1 MAVLDSI
8 KEDEKYLENVRIK
21 FGKTRVKLDDTLFTD
36 NWFVNN
42 NNNLLKPFLHKN
54 DLEFQLKRYSQTHS
68 KIIRKIIFDHTM
80 WFAIYV
86 MSFKY
91 QQYCCF
97 CNDFQEYISFGLERL
112 WEDIDLF
119 DDAKN
124 ASFETFYINDVTFR
138 FGRYIKGMYNKDLV
152 LTDSIRLRIATA
164 TLRIVEDNLSFADI
178 QRLDPDLFYLKYNFN
193 KKDYIQ
199 AILMSKCRS
208 FEDIFFDETFDNT
221 IDSIADHRS
230 NFEHLVDSSVVSDQ
244 ICEIVRNRY
253 ARTERDF
260 IIWREYMIHGDITYQ
275 VLGDTYGLTRERI
288 RQIISRTNKRL
299 RNSQLIRDIHNM
311 YKK

>member
-1 MAVLDSI
+1 
-8 KEDEKYLENVRIK
+8 
-21 FGKTRVKLDDTLFTD
+21 
-36 NWFVNN
+36 
-42 NNNLLKPFLHKN
+42 
-54 DLEFQLKRYSQTHS
+54 
-68 KIIRKIIFDHTM
+68 
-80 WFAIYV
+80 
-86 MSFKY
+86 
-91 QQYCCF
+91 
-97 CNDFQEYISFGLERL
+97 
-112 WEDIDLF
+112 
-119 DDAKN
+119 
-124 ASFETFYINDVTFR
+124 
-138 FGRYIKGMYNKDLV
+138 
-152 LTDSIRLRIATA
+152 
-164 TLRIVEDNLSFADI
+164 
-178 QRLDPDLFYLKYNFN
+178 
-193 KKDYIQ
+193 
-199 AILMSKCRS
+199 MSKCRS